1 MPTHSFRCLPA
12 FLCLFLLGAPSL
24 RAQTDSSKLPI
35 SRVTLYTSG
44 VGYFERG
51 GTVDGDAAQTLLF
64 PVGQI
69 NDVLKS
75 LVVLDTGGGSI
86 HLVSYGAL
94 DPVSKQLQAFSV
106 DLSDN
111 PDQASLLNRLR
122 GASVTVS
129 YGDGTTAKTLTGVI
143 VGVETQTVALPN
155 SGGTTS
161 QSTLT
166 LLADDGLHTLSL
178 VSVTDTQ
185 INDPSLRDEMKAALA
200 VVAQRRDASKR
211 PVTLNFTGKGKR
223 RILVGYLTEA
233 PLWQSSYRLVLGK
246 SPVLQGW
253 AMVQNTSQDDWT
265 DVHLSLV
272 SGRPISFLQDLYT
285 PLYVPRPVVQ
295 ASVLGSPTPQ
305 TYNGDLESSP
315 TVANAPAFSA
325 PAVSTGGV
333 NNAEQKD
340 KSQPNNLYQFPGLV
354 AGQRLRSQSLGMP
367 GYSVNGQDIGS
378 ASNYAAA
385 IVQSRPKTNGAE
397 LGTALFSYTIDSPVS
412 IARQKSAMIPFV
424 AAPVQAEAVSIYN
437 EAVQTDHPLSGARL
451 KNTTGLH
458 LMGGPLTVFD
468 EAAGNVGTGYVGDAL
483 IEDTEPGQ
491 TRLISYAID
500 LNVDATA
507 EPGPGSGSVTSIVI
521 SQGTLIVKH
530 HYQQSRIY
538 TFKNNSAGART
549 VVVEHPYHG
558 ATWQLLEPKAA
569 TERTADLYRFDL
581 LLAAH
586 ESRKFT
592 VSEAYPDADVFA
604 LIDGD
609 IPTFL
614 TILRLDAD
622 KLTPEVKAALQDVIA
637 RRQRLAEI
645 QSRLTDIDA
654 QTAAI
659 SSGQQRI
666 RDNMN
671 ALDHNSSLYLRYVT
685 ELDAQETKLNDL
697 TAQKATLQAEL
708 ARAQAELNEFGGAP
722 ERLIRQELPLDLHGF
737 SVYSF
742 R

>member
-1 MPTHSFRCLPA
+1 MKAIGERTLKPSKPSQEISMLTPTSRCLFA
-12 FLCLFLLGAPSL
+12 LFCLFALGAPGL
-24 RAQTDSSKLPI
+24 RAQTDASKLPI

-51 GTVDGDAAQTLLF
+51 GVVDGDAAQTLLF

-75 LVVLDTGGGSI
+75 LVVLDSGGGSI

-111 PDQASLLNRLR
+111 PDQTALLNRLR
-122 GASVTVS
+122 GASVTVVYADS
-129 YGDGTTAKTLTGVI
+129 AGAKTLTGVI
-143 VGVETQTVALPN
+143 VGVQTQTISLPN
-155 SGGTTS
+155 NGGTTQ

-166 LLADDGLHTLSL
+166 LMADDGIHTLPL
-178 VSVTDTQ
+178 AGITDTQ
-185 INDPSLRDEMKAALA
+185 INDPALRDELRAALA

-211 PVTLNFTGKGKR
+211 PVSLNFTGKGKR
-223 RILVGYLTEA
+223 RVLVGYLTEA

-246 SPVLQGW
+246 TPVLQGW

-305 TYNGDLESSP
+305 TYNGNLDSLSSADEP
-315 TVANAPAFSA
+315 VAA
-325 PAVSTGGV
+325 PAVSTGGL
-333 NNAEQKD
+333 NAPMSRITGQRINRSEAATNYGISAQVEQQTR
-340 KSQPNNLYQFPGLV
+340 SQPNQ
-354 AGQRLRSQSLGMP
+354 
-367 GYSVNGQDIGS
+367 GYLINGQDIGS

-397 LGTALFSYTIDSPVS
+397 LGTALFSYTIDTPIS

-424 AAPVQAEAVSIYN
+424 AAPVQAEAVAIYN

-468 EAAGNVGTGYVGDAL
+468 EAGKALTGYVGDAL

-500 LNVDATA
+500 LNVDAAA
-507 EPGPGSGSVTSIVI
+507 ENGPGSGAVTSVFIN
-521 SQGTLIVKH
+521 QGVLIVKH
-530 HYQQSRIY
+530 HYEQSRIY
-538 TFKNNSAGART
+538 TFKNNSAEART
-549 VVVEHPYHG
+549 VVLEHPYHG
-558 ATWQLLEPKAA
+558 AAWKLLEPAAA
-569 TERTADLYRFDL
+569 TERTANLYRFDIP
-581 LLAAH
+581 LAAH
-586 ESRKFT
+586 ASKKLTVRES
-592 VSEAYPDADVFA
+592 YPDMDSYT
-604 LIDGD
+604 LLDGD

-614 TILRLDAD
+614 TIIRDDA
-622 KLTPEVKAALQDVIA
+622 LTPAVKTAVQDVIA
-637 RRQRLAEI
+637 RRQHIARIQARIAE
-645 QSRLTDIDA
+645 IDA
-654 QTAAI
+654 QTTDIAA
-659 SSGQQRI
+659 GQDRI
-666 RDNMN
+666 RRNM
-671 ALDHNSSLYLRYVT
+671 ATLDHNSALYQRYVG

-697 TAQKATLQAEL
+697 QAQKVTLQAEL
-708 ARAQAELNEFGGAP
+708 ARAQTDLNEAVVH
-722 ERLIRQELPLDLHGF
+722 LDV
-737 SVYSF
+737 S
-742 R
+742 